1 MVVAEHTGQLLKI
14 RPCKHYVQELK
25 DNFMVHYAVNPNVKA
40 TTEQHAQVYGAGTK
54 TITPYN
60 MGNDS

>member
-40 TTEQHAQVYGAGTK
+40 QQNNMPRFTGAGTK